1 LKVIFFVIEETEDKI
16 VFGNRACPF
25 GDKVK
30 GRPSLC
36 MMTSNVFGTI
46 ASDNLGYAKVALE
59 ETIAKGDPG
68 CKVTVYIRTTDESEI
83 AEGREYFGE

>member
-1 LKVIFFVIEETEDKI
+1 
-16 VFGNRACPF
+16 
-25 GDKVK
+25 
-30 GRPSLC
+30 